1 MEVFIDRFLATGITA
16 HLSLTSDS
24 KTLAFYRT
32 NRRRD
37 GALGGLVVDKCKF
50 LQESGCKGMCM
61 NQCKLPAQVTSDN
74 YFSEM

>member
-1 MEVFIDRFLATGITA
+1 MFLMSEI
-16 HLSLTSDS
+16 SL
-24 KTLAFYRT
+24 YRT

-61 NQCKLPAQVTSDN
+61 NQCKLPAQVMSHTL
-74 YFSEM
+74 YR